1 MSNNPANLLILCG
14 FGLHRSS
21 GSDLRVVMSSNPA
34 KLLILCGLVPLPF
47 SPRCCVFDAR
57 GAHPSPSP
65 AGERGGRLAATN
77 GR

>member
-34 KLLILCGLVPLPF
+34 KLLILCGLGPLWF
-47 SPRCCVFDAR
+47 VSRYC
-57 GAHPSPSP
+57 
-65 AGERGGRLAATN
+65 L
-77 GR
+77 